1 MVDTLLIAIS
11 LAVLGLPLLVPAF
24 FVGTRIVRGEL
35 RVRFSLRGL
44 LLLVTMVA
52 VSCGILR
59 LPLALPVKLGM
70 LWSFSMFAVG
80 LLTARLPAWPGGRK

>member
-1 MVDTLLIAIS
+1 MVDTLLIAIL
-11 LAVLGLPLLVPAF
+11 LAVLGLPLLAPAF
-24 FVGTRIVRGEL
+24 FVGKRIVRGEL

-59 LPLALPVKLGM
+59 LPLELPVKLGM

-80 LLTARLPAWPGGRK
+80 LIAARLPALPGGSR